1 MSNLEVFSYY
11 LRKNQFNFNEF
22 MRDQDLIRKMNL
34 PKEESQ
40 YVKSVHKLEN
50 KVKQLNAK
58 KLFQRPN
65 LMD

>member
-1 MSNLEVFSYY
+1 
-11 LRKNQFNFNEF
+11 